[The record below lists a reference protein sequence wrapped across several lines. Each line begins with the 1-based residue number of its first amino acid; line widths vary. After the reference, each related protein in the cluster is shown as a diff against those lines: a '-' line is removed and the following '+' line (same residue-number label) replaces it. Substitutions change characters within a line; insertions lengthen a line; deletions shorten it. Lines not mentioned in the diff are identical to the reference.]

1 VSGREA
7 ETIPQLRSAW
17 ARVGLTRLAVTGAGA
32 RVPRICVEAGR
43 VTDVDTSFAAAL
55 VHGSE

>member
-17 ARVGLTRLAVTGAGA
+17 ARLLLTGVGA
-32 RVPRICVEAGR
+32 RVPRGFVEAGR
-43 VTDVDTSFAAAL
+43 VIEVDTCFAAAL
-55 VHGSE
+55 ARGSE